1 MLDGKL
7 NSLTIHYAKNCTP
20 EYNPRSLTLSNP
32 GFACL
37 SLTLSKTHQAGRQAG
52 RILGDG
58 RTHHPGLSLRQ
69 ISIVVRLM
77 RLCVYALGVIGK
89 TLSLEVIRETLSY
102 CPYDYNKC
110 SIVSCGPKHFETR

>member
-20 EYNPRSLTLSNP
+20 EYNPRSLTLQS
-32 GFACL
+32 FACL
-37 SLTLSKTHQAGRQAG
+37 THQAGRQAG

-69 ISIVVRLM
+69 ISIVVRLV